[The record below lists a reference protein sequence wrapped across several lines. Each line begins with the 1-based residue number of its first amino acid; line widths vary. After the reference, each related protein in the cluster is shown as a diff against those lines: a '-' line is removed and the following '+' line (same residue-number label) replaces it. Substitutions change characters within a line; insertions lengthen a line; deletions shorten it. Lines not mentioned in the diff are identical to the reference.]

1 MKIIWTNSAVLNLEG
16 IKNYIALD
24 SHYYAVELTEKII
37 SAVEKLNAFPRL
49 GREVPEI
56 KKEDIREI
64 IYGNYRIIYRLDA
77 EVLYIIAVI
86 HCARDLDRLKLNPWE
101 VL

>member
-16 IKNYIALD
+16 IKNYIAQD

-37 SAVEKLNAFPRL
+37 GAVEKLSAFPRL